1 MDADLARLAT
11 LVAHEMRTPLSVVS
25 GYMKMLAGE
34 RQGPLTEAQRR
45 SVDGAT
51 RASQQLT
58 TLAADLSLLAKI
70 ARAEVSSNRTTVA
83 IGPLLDDIA
92 AAHTP
97 LDDHPVR
104 VEADPSGAFASS
116 DAGGVQKDAAGVG
129 TQAGAGGVLAHADAG
144 HLRRVLTVLLAAV
157 VRGAPDE
164 ATLRIASRRR
174 DAVVAIGIAPAAII
188 DELLAADPEALEALD
203 ESAGGL
209 GVGLPLARALVALD
223 QGSIRTRSTPQG
235 LGILITL
242 PGA

>member
-70 ARAEVSSNRTTVA
+70 ARGEVASNRTPVA
-83 IGPLLDDIA
+83 LEPLLTEVA
-92 AAHTP
+92 ATHVSS
-97 LDDHPVR
+97 DDHPVR
-104 VEADPSGAFASS
+104 AESAGTGPEAISIN
-116 DAGGVQKDAAGVG
+116 VDAAN
-129 TQAGAGGVLAHADAG
+129 
-144 HLRRVLTVLLAAV
+144 LRRVLTTLLAAA
-157 VRGAPDE
+157 VRSAPDE
-164 ATLRIASRRR
+164 ATLRLAARRLGAVIAI
-174 DAVVAIGIAPAAII
+174 AIAPAEVA
-188 DELLAADPEALEALD
+188 DALLDADPESLDAVD

-209 GVGLPLARALVALD
+209 GVGLPLAGALVALD
-223 QGSIRTRSTPQG
+223 RGSIRARKSPQG
-235 LGILITL
+235 LGIRLTL
-242 PGA
+242 PAA

>member
-45 SVDGAT
+45 SVEGAT
-51 RASQQLT
+51 RASQLLT

-70 ARAEVSSNRTTVA
+70 ARGEVSSNRTTVA
-83 IGPLLDDIA
+83 IGPLLDDVA

-97 LDDHPVR
+97 VDDHPVR
-104 VEADPSGAFASS
+104 VESAAPSG
-116 DAGGVQKDAAGVG
+116 DAAPSAARTPTEG
-129 TQAGAGGVLAHADAG
+129 AGAALGSGAVVVQADAS

-164 ATLRIASRRR
+164 ATVRLAARQR
-174 DAVVAIGIAPAAII
+174 DAVVAIVLAPAAAI
-188 DELLAADPEALEALD
+188 EGLLDADPDSLEALD
-203 ESAGGL
+203 ESVGGL

-223 QGSIRTRSTPQG
+223 QGGIRTRSTPQG

-242 PGA
+242 PAA